1 MKLNFKKSVMALTM
15 LATGLT
21 SVFANADEPG
31 TANGEWHHYTGDM
44 KGSRYTPLDQINA
57 DNFEDLEMVWSFS
70 TKNLGTRGEYKLEVT
85 PLMVDGVLYATAGT
99 RRTAIALDAVTGE
112 LMWMHSMREGL
123 RAGMAPRQLSGRG
136 LSYWSDGKGDDRV
149 YYVTTGYRLI
159 ALNAHTGVPIE
170 SFGTDGNG
178 ILDLKIGVVQGNE
191 VQIDLVTGEI
201 GLHATPTVVG
211 DMIIIGSAMKEGM
224 TIDNYNNTK
233 GLVRAFDIRTGEK
246 IWQFD
251 PIPRPGQFGNETWL
265 DNSWERNGNTG
276 VWTQITVDEKNELVF
291 LSVESPSSDFYGG
304 HRPGDNL
311 FGESIVAVDLNDGSY
326 KWHFQIVHHAIWDHD
341 LSSAPLVMD
350 VTIDGKEREILALP
364 TKQAFMYVF
373 DRVTGEPIWDIPEVP
388 VPQGN
393 VPGEW

>member
-149 YYVTTGYRLI
+149 YYVTTGYRL
-159 ALNAHTGVPIE
+159 
-170 SFGTDGNG
+170 S
-178 ILDLKIGVVQGNE
+178 
-191 VQIDLVTGEI
+191 
-201 GLHATPTVVG
+201 
-211 DMIIIGSAMKEGM
+211 
-224 TIDNYNNTK
+224 
-233 GLVRAFDIRTGEK
+233 R
-246 IWQFD
+246 
-251 PIPRPGQFGNETWL
+251 
-265 DNSWERNGNTG
+265 
-276 VWTQITVDEKNELVF
+276 
-291 LSVESPSSDFYGG
+291 
-304 HRPGDNL
+304 
-311 FGESIVAVDLNDGSY
+311 
-326 KWHFQIVHHAIWDHD
+326 
-341 LSSAPLVMD
+341 
-350 VTIDGKEREILALP
+350 
-364 TKQAFMYVF
+364 
-373 DRVTGEPIWDIPEVP
+373 
-388 VPQGN
+388 
-393 VPGEW
+393 